1 MSNSSQTHVLI
12 CWLAWHVEMGYS
24 FSFSCFLVLFSKVDK
39 GSLDVRLGKM
49 AFAWCPGN
57 SGGLPFCFVC
67 EGDA

>member
-1 MSNSSQTHVLI
+1 
-12 CWLAWHVEMGYS
+12 MGYS